1 MRTRAVF
8 TAAVAALS
16 FVATGGGAQATP
28 YGGNRVV
35 VISLPGISWEDL
47 RTTDVPNITALM
59 DSIGALS
66 ARTAAR
72 PPDIARGYL
81 TLGAGNPSFV
91 PEGYVDANLAFEA
104 GDRFEGGTAA
114 DAAARRSGRLPRG
127 DIVQVAL
134 PSLQGFQDRR
144 FYGSKVG
151 ALGQALHDARIPRA
165 VVSAADIAVDPKPE
179 EMRRGAVLALMD
191 TSGAVDHGRLEG
203 LLEPNPVTPFG
214 VQTSANAFVR
224 AARRALDR
232 SHGVVLLDPGETSRA
247 DEYVKQVD
255 AKLVGRIRRDALKRT
270 DVIVGRL
277 RKLLKPGPEGDMV
290 LVLSP
295 TGPTGPVFREHLA
308 PIGASGSHRNPT
320 HGDLTFERDWLTS
333 PTTGRQGIVVL
344 ADVAPTI
351 LGGWLRKPDSMI
363 GTPIIDG
370 DRRSDGVDALIE
382 LDRASSVREGFA
394 AGAFWVISILVS
406 LLGLLA
412 FVVFL
417 GRRHGRAYH
426 PLLVAVAYFGL
437 AVFPASHII
446 RAFEF
451 WWLGVIGAHL
461 FLYAVAAALAA
472 AAWLLPGPRWSGGIA
487 LMILTVLLF
496 GSDVAIGGPLQLN
509 GVFGHSPL
517 VAGRFYG
524 ISNPGYT
531 ILFAA
536 TLLGVTGL
544 AEYRGHRLL
553 PPWGIVALVLL
564 LPLIGLPSTGADIG
578 GLLAGIPAVGVTI
591 ALGRGLRIR
600 WRTVV
605 ILAAVA
611 VLLTVGLS
619 FVDLLR
625 PPEVRTHLGRF
636 AELLAGR
643 DTSQLVTVLE
653 RKGAASLNSL
663 TVTRWTYFI
672 PVGIAVLVLLL
683 LRPRGILREVLPQ
696 RPLLR
701 AGLWG
706 TLVTAVLGFAVN
718 DSGISIS
725 ALALAF
731 TVPFLVLIAVDTV
744 DPRMQNAKVS

>member
-1 MRTRAVF
+1 MRIRVLIVTI
-8 TAAVAALS
+8 
-16 FVATGGGAQATP
+16 ATGLSISVTSGGAHATP
-28 YGGNRVV
+28 YGGERVV
-35 VISLPGISWEDL
+35 IISLPGISWEDL
-47 RTTDVPNITALM
+47 RTTGTPNINALM
-59 DSIGALS
+59 DSIAALS

-72 PPDIARGYL
+72 APDIARGYL
-81 TLGAGNPSFV
+81 TLGAGNPAFV
-91 PEGYVDANLAFEA
+91 PEGYMDANLAFEA
-104 GDRFEGGTAA
+104 TDRFEGGTAA
-114 DAAARRSGRLPRG
+114 DAAARRTGRRPRG
-127 DIVQVAL
+127 DIVHVAV

-144 FYGSKVG
+144 FYGSKIG

-165 VVSAADIAVDPKPE
+165 VVSAADVAIDPKPE

-203 LLEPNPVTPFG
+203 LLEPNPKAPFG

-224 AARRALDR
+224 AARSALGR
-232 SHGVVLLDPGETSRA
+232 THRVVLLDPGETSRA

-255 AKLVGRIRRDALKRT
+255 AKLVGRIRREALERT

-277 RKLLKPGPEGDMV
+277 QKLLKPGPEGDMV
-290 LVLSP
+290 LVLAP

-320 HGDLTFERDWLTS
+320 HGHTTFQRDWLTS
-333 PTTGRQGIVVL
+333 PTTGRQGMVVL

-351 LGGWLRKPDSMI
+351 LGGWLGKPDSMV
-363 GTPIIDG
+363 GTRIIDG

-394 AGAFWVISILVS
+394 AGAFWVISIVVS

-417 GRRHGRAYH
+417 GRRRRHTYG
-426 PLLVAVAYFGL
+426 LLVAIGYFGL
-437 AVFPASHII
+437 AVFPAAHII
-446 RAFEF
+446 RGFEY
-451 WWLGVIGAHL
+451 WWLGVVGAHL
-461 FLYAVAAALAA
+461 LLYAVAAALAA
-472 AAWLLPGPRWSGGIA
+472 VAWLLPGPRWTGGIA

-553 PPWGIVALVLL
+553 PPWAIVALVML

-600 WRTVV
+600 WRT
-605 ILAAVA
+605 ILTLAAVA
-611 VLLTVGLS
+611 VIVTVGLS

-636 AELLAGR
+636 AELLSGR
-643 DTSQLVTVLE
+643 DTSQLVTLLE

-683 LRPRGILREVLPQ
+683 LRPRGILRDVLPQ

-706 TLVTAVLGFAVN
+706 TLLTGVLGFAVN

-744 DPRMQNAKVS
+744 DPRKRSTP